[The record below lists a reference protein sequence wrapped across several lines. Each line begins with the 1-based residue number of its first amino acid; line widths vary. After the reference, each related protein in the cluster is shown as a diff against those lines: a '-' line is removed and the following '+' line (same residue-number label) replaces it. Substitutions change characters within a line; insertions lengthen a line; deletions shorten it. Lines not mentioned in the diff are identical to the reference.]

1 MLPEDDDRLRAYIE
15 SQKLMGNEEDL
26 MIDILENAE
35 LPSDQMAGI
44 TSLMDDI
51 DVPPMPDET
60 REIIESLTE
69 MPATFK
75 DLGKTDVGIEKP
87 KGMIVTEDMVDRAI
101 DANKQKQ
108 RDLERA
114 EELMMDPE
122 NFGKSFD
129 EIMQMVQDEKV
140 IPFMKFQPNPKPKKA
155 EGGIISR
162 VGFERGGGLTGLRPR
177 HQGGTYDM
185 VDAYRRKV
193 LREMELG
200 S

>member
-1 MLPEDDDRLRAYIE
+1 MLRAYIQTE
-15 SQKLMGNEEDL
+15 KLMNREKDL

-35 LPSDQMAGI
+35 IPEEQLQGI
-44 TSLMDDI
+44 RALAEEDI
-51 DVPPMPDET
+51 AVPPMPDET
-60 REIIESLTE
+60 RETIESLTE

-87 KGMIVTEDMVDRAI
+87 KGMIVTDDTVDRAI
-101 DANKQKQ
+101 DANKQRQ

-129 EIMQMVQDEKV
+129 EIMQMVQDQKV
-140 IPFMKFQPNPKPKKA
+140 IPFIKFQPNPKPKKA

-162 VGFERGGGLTGLRPR
+162 VGLQGGGGPKIS
-177 HQGGTYDM
+177 
-185 VDAYRRKV
+185 RRGFFGNV
-193 LREMELG
+193 G
-200 S
+200 SWHW